1 MKKEKIVVCIEDE
14 EYQSRFVKCMM
25 NHYKDR
31 YEIYVVD
38 EVTELEVLYGDE
50 KNIVIISDRKTLPE
64 DLQEKAKVLLLKEDM
79 VEEVS
84 SESEGIQYTSKYQE
98 VYKIVERI
106 EMMSEKS
113 IGKAYGKKGKKGV
126 SMIGV
131 FSLEKEAM
139 QLPFSVLLAET
150 YGDKGA
156 VLLMDLQPYS
166 GLSMGQSELD
176 TPFGLEDLI
185 SVASTELYTTNRL
198 MASIGHEQRWDYIFP
213 AKNASYLSEVDGD
226 VYQKIIRILF
236 SEKGY
241 EYVIVNF
248 GASFSGMYEFMEQCE
263 QFYLL
268 KARGDSC
275 SWREKAFLEEL
286 RRQGKEEFLRKIK
299 WIDMPK
305 EGIRENSWNQL
316 AKTWL
321 WSELGDQVREQN
333 WAVSNN
339 AEFV

>member
-38 EVTELEVLYGDE
+38 EVTELEILLTDV
-50 KNIVIISDRKTLPE
+50 KNIVIISDRETVAE

-79 VEEVS
+79 VEEEP
-84 SESEGIQYTSKYQE
+84 SECEGIQYTSKYQE

-106 EMMSEKS
+106 EMMSEKT
-113 IGKAYGKKGKKGV
+113 IGKACGKRGKKEV

-131 FSLEKEAM
+131 FSLEKETM

-150 YGDKGA
+150 FGDKGA

-166 GLSMGQSELD
+166 GLSMEQSELD

-185 SVASTELYTTNRL
+185 SIASTELYTSNRL
-198 MASIGHEQRWDYIFP
+198 MASIGHEQRWDYIIP
-213 AKNASYLSEVDGD
+213 AKNASCLTEVDGN

-248 GASFSGMYEFMEQCE
+248 GALFSGIYEFMEHCE

-268 KARGDSC
+268 KARGDGC

-316 AKTWL
+316 AKNWL

-333 WAVSNN
+333 WAVNKN